1 MSIARFALVLVLL
14 SACKKTEKDPGTG
27 KGTGTG
33 TGAREDACRGE
44 VEKTGSIAW
53 FEDDLAKAKACAK
66 ARGVPVVIDEW
77 APWCH
82 TCISMQEFIFPD
94 ASFAPLADRF
104 VFVAT
109 DTDKEE
115 NAEVVATYPPAAWP
129 TFFVISPDGDVL
141 ARYVGAASIDQF
153 REFLLE
159 GERAFLAGANL
170 PAGPLAELV
179 AAERATI
186 AAAQLAKT
194 DPKRAELY
202 AEAELRYKKALEL
215 APADWP
221 RRPDVLVSTVS
232 VLGKQSDPRPCV
244 EFAVKHMDATGRS
257 SSAADFAATARGCAE
272 KLKGVDPEM
281 SKAFTEKAIER
292 LIALLADEDA
302 PLSADDRSDALMYLR
317 TFYEDVARPAE
328 AVATAKVQRALLDQA
343 AASAPDPYAAMTY
356 NWPRAEVY
364 AYLAIPLELVPALEK
379 SAADLPLEYDP
390 PYRLA
395 FLYKEAGKLDEAI
408 PWAKKAAELAYGPRK
423 ARAQAQLADL
433 LRAKG
438 DSAAELEA
446 RRALVTIY
454 EGLPPGQAKPDDLE
468 KARIE
473 LAALEAVEA
482 MPEAKATP

>member
-14 SACKKTEKDPGTG
+14 GGCKKEESRPESGKG
-27 KGTGTG
+27 KGTGT
-33 TGAREDACRGE
+33 DAAACEGKR
-44 VEKTGSIAW
+44 EKTGALAW

-82 TCISMQEFIFPD
+82 TCISMQEFVFPD

-115 NAEVVATYPPAAWP
+115 NAEVVAKYPPAAWP
-129 TFFVISPDGDVL
+129 TFFVISPDGDVMG
-141 ARYVGAASIDQF
+141 RYVGAASVEQF
-153 REFLLE
+153 RDFLIE
-159 GERAFLAGANL
+159 SEKTFLAGATL

-194 DPKRAELY
+194 DPKRAELH

-221 RRPDVLVSTVS
+221 RRPDVLVSTIG
-232 VLGKQSDPRPCV
+232 VLAKQADPVPCV
-244 EFAVKHMDATGRS
+244 DFAIANLGATGRS
-257 SSAADFAATARGCAE
+257 SSATDFIGVARNCATKLEESDPARFE
-272 KLKGVDPEM
+272 
-281 SKAFTEKAIER
+281 AFTRQASER
-292 LIALLADEDA
+292 LVELIADEDA
-302 PLSADDRSDALMYLR
+302 PLSADDRSDAMMYARFL
-317 TFYEDVARPAE
+317 YEDLGQPQAAL
-328 AVATAKVQRALLDQA
+328 ATAQAQRALLDQA
-343 AASAPDPYAAMTY
+343 AADAPDPFAAMTY

-364 AYLAIPLELVPALEK
+364 AYLKVPLELVPALEK

-423 ARAQAQLADL
+423 ARAQAQLVDL

-438 DSAAELEA
+438 DPAAELEA
-446 RRALVTIY
+446 RRALVKIY
-454 EGLPPGQAKPDDLE
+454 EELPPGQARPDDLE

-482 MPEAKATP
+482 VPEAKATP